1 MRKMKARLLELLQR
15 LNISVAIIAEIMKGG
30 GTMTYTF
37 LALNVIQG
45 LNTLDDFKNKRLRK
59 LVEKELIKM
68 GYEELVEQANKK

>member
-1 MRKMKARLLELLQR
+1 
-15 LNISVAIIAEIMKGG
+15 
-30 GTMTYTF
+30 MTYTF

>member
-15 LNISVAIIAEIMKGG
+15 LNISAAIIAEIMKGG

-37 LALNVIQG
+37 LALNVVQG
-45 LNTLDDFKNKRLRK
+45 LNSLDDFKNKRLRK

>member
-1 MRKMKARLLELLQR
+1 MKARLLELLQR
-15 LNISVAIIAEIMKGG
+15 LNISAAIIAEIMKGG

-68 GYEELVEQANKK
+68 GYAELVEQANKK

>member
-15 LNISVAIIAEIMKGG
+15 LNISAAIIAEIMKGG

-68 GYEELVEQANKK
+68 GYEELVEQANKR

>member
-1 MRKMKARLLELLQR
+1 MKARLLELLQR

>member
-15 LNISVAIIAEIMKGG
+15 LNISATIIAEIMKGG

-37 LALNVIQG
+37 LALNVVQG
-45 LNTLDDFKNKRLRK
+45 INSLDDFKNKRLRK

-68 GYEELVEQANKK
+68 GYAELVEQANKK

>member
-15 LNISVAIIAEIMKGG
+15 LNISAAIIAEIMKGG

-37 LALNVIQG
+37 LALNVVQG
-45 LNTLDDFKNKRLRK
+45 INSLDDFKNKRLRK

-68 GYEELVEQANKK
+68 GYAELVEQANKK

>member
-15 LNISVAIIAEIMKGG
+15 LNISAAIIAEIMKGG

-37 LALNVIQG
+37 LALNVVQG
-45 LNTLDDFKNKRLRK
+45 INSLADFKNKRLRK

-68 GYEELVEQANKK
+68 GYPELVEQANKK

>member
-15 LNISVAIIAEIMKGG
+15 LNISAAIIVEIMKGG

-45 LNTLDDFKNKRLRK
+45 LNSLDDFKNKRLRK

-68 GYEELVEQANKK
+68 GYAELVEQANKK

>member
-1 MRKMKARLLELLQR
+1 MRKMKVRLLELLQR
-15 LNISVAIIAEIMKGG
+15 LNISAAIIAEIMKGG

>member
-15 LNISVAIIAEIMKGG
+15 LNISAAIIAEIMKGG

-68 GYEELVEQANKK
+68 GYAELVEQANKK

>member
-15 LNISVAIIAEIMKGG
+15 LNISAAIIAEIMKGG

>member
-15 LNISVAIIAEIMKGG
+15 LNISAAIIAEIMKGG

-37 LALNVIQG
+37 LALNVVQG
-45 LNTLDDFKNKRLRK
+45 INSLDDFKNKRLRK

-68 GYEELVEQANKK
+68 CYAELVEQANKK

>member
-15 LNISVAIIAEIMKGG
+15 LNISAAIIAEIMKGG

-45 LNTLDDFKNKRLRK
+45 INTLDDFKNKRLRK

>member
-15 LNISVAIIAEIMKGG
+15 LNISAAIIAEIMKGG

-37 LALNVIQG
+37 LALNVVQG
-45 LNTLDDFKNKRLRK
+45 LNSLDDFKNKRLRK

-68 GYEELVEQANKK
+68 GYAELVEQANKK